1 MPAQESRLV
10 MCSAVSRYPFS
21 VWADQFMD
29 IANFD
34 NLMRAALAQPEP
46 QRLLFV
52 FAGVELPDGAT
63 TEQIADFEHGHG
75 GVLVPLMCVD
85 KAPDELTDFRTLVD
99 ESDNMGQD
107 WRFVFVAAL
116 SGRRDRPPASE
127 DAAQP
132 LERMVEAIKQ
142 GRLEGFVSFDR
153 GGQAVQLSSND

>member
-1 MPAQESRLV
+1 
-10 MCSAVSRYPFS
+10 
-21 VWADQFMD
+21 MD
-29 IANFD
+29 ISNFD
-34 NLMRAALAQPEP
+34 NLMHAALAQPEP

-52 FAGVELPDGAT
+52 FAGVELPDTAT
-63 TEQIADFEHGHG
+63 TEQIIDFERGHG

-132 LERMVEAIKQ
+132 LTRMVEAIKQ

-153 GGQAVQLSSND
+153 VGQAVQLSANE